1 MIAKENILI
10 QYPELI
16 LTHYGDFVI
25 QPEIVEKYEPIDF
38 HTHCFDSIESMMP
51 AKFRKQKSNY
61 FNRSFFDLSCY
72 PGNIRSFDIE
82 KVGYRKWPKTTFSI
96 SGLESMAELLALK
109 GVIPLLQN
117 ATKDRVL
124 RDKEQNGIKKMV
136 VLPIQGENGNET
148 QNTINRFKGQNEII
162 VFASVH
168 PNDKNIPAQIDS
180 YLKQGVKGFKIAP
193 HVWNINADDQRV
205 INLLGFLSQTKLPVI
220 SCSGLAIPDSFKH
233 LPQFLKKSM
242 ATQELSKFIPALQR
256 FPDLKLVFAHSGL
269 EQNDQLIEIM
279 KQYPA
284 TFSDISTQPHQ
295 NIRKMIKE
303 IGADRLLFGSDYPF
317 FNQAFPMLSVI
328 KASDNEQDR
337 HKIFS
342 LNAMKLLGYE

>member
-1 MIAKENILI
+1 MITKEKILV
-10 QYPELI
+10 QNPELR
-16 LTHYGDFVI
+16 LTHYNDFMLQRGI
-25 QPEIVEKYEPIDF
+25 IEKYEPIDF
-38 HTHCFDSIESMMP
+38 HAHCFDSIESMMP
-51 AKFRKQKSNY
+51 AKFRRQKSNY
-61 FNRSFFDLSCY
+61 FNNSFFDLSCY
-72 PGNIRSFDIE
+72 PGNANNFDFN

-96 SGLESMAELLALK
+96 SGLESLAELLALK

-117 ATKDRVL
+117 ATKDRGL
-124 RDKEQNGIKKMV
+124 HDKEQNGIKKMV

-148 QNTINRFKGQNEII
+148 QNTINRFKDQHEII

-168 PNDKNIPAQIDS
+168 PNDKNIPAKIQS

-193 HVWNINADDQRV
+193 HVWNINVDDQRL

-220 SCSGLAIPDSFKH
+220 SCSGLAIPGSFKH
-233 LPQFLKKSM
+233 LPRFLKNSM

-284 TFSDISTQPHQ
+284 TFSDISTQPYQ
-295 NIRKMIKE
+295 NIRKMIYE
-303 IGADRLLFGSDYPF
+303 VGADRLLFGSDYPF

-328 KASDNEQDR
+328 KATDNESDR

-342 LNAMKLLGYE
+342 LNAKKILGV